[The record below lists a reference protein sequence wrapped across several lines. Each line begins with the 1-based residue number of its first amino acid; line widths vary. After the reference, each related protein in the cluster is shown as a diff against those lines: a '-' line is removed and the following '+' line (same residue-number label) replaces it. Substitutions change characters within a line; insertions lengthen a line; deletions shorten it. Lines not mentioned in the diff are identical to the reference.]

1 MGKSYKF
8 NKLLLFFW
16 ILFGILSC
24 SQKDSV
30 YIIRGDNVSTAEILT
45 VNHLKKDLESVSGK
59 TVSIIDENKSIPSK
73 GTIFAVGTP
82 LSNGIISELI
92 KSKVLILTQNFPGN
106 RGGIWAKVNLGNGP
120 EIIVLAGSDTQGTQY
135 AVYDYCRK
143 VLGIDPFEYWTGKL
157 PDANKPFNPFKFS
170 NKVIAPPEIPIL
182 CYFENDV
189 DELANLKTPLL
200 EYDWESYTEMINSLV
215 RIKYN
220 AIHLFD
226 MLGRPEFFKREP
238 YHKLRPDYDVR
249 LSYIDSLINYA
260 HDMGM
265 KVEIDLLLGYKI
277 KPMSQDKADCW
288 ENNKDEWI
296 ATWKYYFEKTPIGKA
311 DIFSLRPR
319 NQVWDWEYKSSC
331 GEDKTEVF
339 NEVYKVLGNLIDYY
353 NPDAIKV
360 ATCYADGMEIF
371 NNDFTPPNDWI
382 IAWSDDGWGGF
393 NSLPEKT
400 KGYNF
405 GTYMHAGF
413 WKNHTIHDPYPEKID
428 TVMKMM
434 INKYQAN
441 KYWEINGQQF
451 RPFLLNI
458 EAFAAMANNPEAFNG
473 EAFYKEWTERYFGE
487 NAAVLAVNSMKKLH
501 EAQFDKVGYVQHLWE
516 IKQAIQYLSN
526 VPTEPKGK
534 SPVPIDYMQVSKN
547 YENVAKRMAILH
559 QALSFAEQGLEFMDS
574 DNTFYNDYILLPVRL
589 YLDLLTFE
597 SRLNEMA
604 ELKKRFEETG
614 NKKILEE
621 AILHLRKAKND
632 LDTIN
637 QRNLEGDKNQQWK
650 GWYDPA
656 KRRPNNGFPTMEMLD
671 SIEANLNS
679 KLQRK

>member
-1 MGKSYKF
+1 MGKSYTIS
-8 NKLLLFFW
+8 KLLLFLC
-16 ILFGILSC
+16 ISFGTFSC
-24 SQKDSV
+24 SQQDSV
-30 YIIRGDNVSTAEILT
+30 YIITGDNASTAEIST

-59 TVSIIDENKSIPSK
+59 TVSIIDANKSIPPT
-73 GTIFAVGTP
+73 GTVFVVGTP
-82 LSNGIISELI
+82 LSNGIISKLI
-92 KSKVLILTQNFPGN
+92 KSKVLILTENFPGN
-106 RGGIWAKVNLGNGP
+106 RGGIWAKVKLDNRQ
-120 EIIVLAGSDTQGTQY
+120 ESIVLAGSDVQGAQY
-135 AVYDYCRK
+135 AVYDYCQK

-157 PDANKPFNPFKFS
+157 PELNKSFDPYNFS
-170 NKVIAPPEIPIL
+170 NKIIASPEIPIL

-226 MLGRPEFFKREP
+226 MLGRPEFFQREP
-238 YHKLRPDYDVR
+238 YQKLRPDYDVR

-265 KVEIDLLLGYKI
+265 KVEIDLSLGYKI
-277 KPMSQDKADCW
+277 KPMDQGKADCW
-288 ENNKDEWI
+288 KNNKEEWI
-296 ATWKYYFEKTPIGKA
+296 KTWKYYFEETPIVKA
-311 DIFSLRPR
+311 DIFSFRPR

-339 NEVYKVLGNLIDYY
+339 NEVYKVLGDLIDYY

-393 NSLPEKT
+393 SSLPEKT
-400 KGYNF
+400 KGYDF

-413 WKNHTIHDPYPEKID
+413 WKNHTVHDPYPEKID
-428 TVMKMM
+428 SVMKMM
-434 INKYQAN
+434 VNKYQAN

-458 EAFAAMANNPEAFNG
+458 EAFSAMANNPEAFDG
-473 EAFYKEWTERYFGE
+473 EVFYKEWTERYFGE
-487 NAAVLAVNSMKKLH
+487 KAAVFAIRSMKKLH
-501 EAQFDKVGYVQHLWE
+501 EAQFEKISYVQHLSE
-516 IKQAIQYLSN
+516 IKQAIGYLGNISAGR
-526 VPTEPKGK
+526 PGTP
-534 SPVPIDYMQVSKN
+534 PVQAK
-547 YENVAKRMAILH
+547 YERVAGNFQHIEKRYEILK
-559 QALSFAEQGLEFMDS
+559 QALAEAEKGQEFIDS
-574 DNTFYNDYILLPVRL
+574 DDTFYHDYILLPVYL

-597 SRLNEMA
+597 ITLNKMA
-604 ELKKRFEETG
+604 FLKKTFEETG
-614 NKKILEE
+614 DKSKLEE
-621 AILHLRKAKND
+621 ALILLEKARSD
-632 LDTIN
+632 LKIVYKRSLD
-637 QRNLEGDKNQQWK
+637 GDKNKHWA

-656 KRRPNNGFPTMEMLD
+656 KRRPNNGFPTMEMLNL
-671 SIEANLNS
+671 IETNLKS
-679 KLQRK
+679 KQ